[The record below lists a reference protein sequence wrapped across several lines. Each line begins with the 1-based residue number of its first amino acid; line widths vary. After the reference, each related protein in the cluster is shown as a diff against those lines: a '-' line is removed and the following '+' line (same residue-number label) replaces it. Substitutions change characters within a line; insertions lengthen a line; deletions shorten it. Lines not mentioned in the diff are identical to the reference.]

1 MLTLGQTVGK
11 VCDLEGDS
19 RLLRDLAVQAALS
32 FSSGSSTERSVFGEA
47 DVHGLW
53 DGLCVW
59 GSALTDLIE
68 SLLTT
73 SNLDLAFSSSLEVQ
87 RFRFAALQITVC

>member
-32 FSSGSSTERSVFGEA
+32 FSSGSSPSVGRSLGEA
-47 DVHGLW
+47 DVHTVFGM
-53 DGLCVW
+53 
-59 GSALTDLIE
+59 GSVFGAQL
-68 SLLTT
+68 S
-73 SNLDLAFSSSLEVQ
+73 
-87 RFRFAALQITVC
+87 QI